1 MRLVSNTHSNFRGLS
16 DDNHSFSDI
25 NLLVGNNGDGKT
37 SLLEAVYVSILGTPL
52 NSFKR
57 AGSRLSRNSKS
68 FFSSVSEIQNQRGRA
83 VKHAFVSS
91 KAGSNHTIDDN
102 KTTVKEAYLN
112 TPVCL
117 TDSNIEKI
125 ASESPEYRRK
135 LIDRAVFHVEP
146 NHSLAYKKL
155 QKAIKQRNQAIKTG
169 SSISEVQ
176 TWDETISTEG
186 EKITENRKN
195 FIVELNEELSTIQ
208 KRISTKQ
215 VSVDFKNGW
224 GDEMLIEYLDKS
236 IRRDVAAKRTMGG
249 PHRADI
255 VVTLDGKPAKEYSSK
270 GEEKQMSLTVSFG
283 ISKVIERKTGAV
295 PILLIDELESGLDEP
310 ALIRIT
316 DYLKSLKN
324 QILIT
329 ALHHHKIKDILAAKT
344 INPKQYNC

>member
-1 MRLVSNTHSNFRGLS
+1 MRLVSNTHYNFRGLS
-16 DDNHSFSDI
+16 DDKHSFSDI
-25 NLLVGNNGDGKT
+25 NLIVGNNGDGKT

-52 NSFKR
+52 NSFKK
-57 AGSRLSRNSKS
+57 AGNELSRNSKTL
-68 FFSSVSEIQNQRGRA
+68 FSSVSEIKNQRGTSA
-83 VKHAFVSS
+83 KHAFISS
-91 KAGSNHTIDDN
+91 KGGRKHFIDDTQ
-102 KTTVKEAYLN
+102 TTIRDAYLS

-135 LIDRAVFHVEP
+135 LIDRSVFHVEP
-146 NHSLAYKKL
+146 SHSAGYKKL
-155 QKAIKQRNQAIKTG
+155 QKAIKQRNQAIKNG
-169 SSISEVQ
+169 SSISEVK

-195 FIVELNEELSTIQ
+195 FIVELNKELSAIQ
-208 KRISTKQ
+208 KRISTKE
-215 VSVDFKNGW
+215 VIVEFNNGW
-224 GDEMLIEYLDKS
+224 GGESLIEYLDKS

-255 VVTLDGKPAKEYSSK
+255 AVMLDGKPAKEYSSK

-295 PILLIDELESGLDEP
+295 PILLIDELESGLDEH
-310 ALIRIT
+310 ALTRIT
-316 DYLKSLKN
+316 EYVKNLKN

-329 ALHHHKIKDILAAKT
+329 ALHHHKIKDILTAKT
-344 INPKQYNC
+344 IKPKQYNC